1 MKKSVIYEII
11 DEILD
16 EYEDEDYKV
25 DKLIQAMRGIDP
37 NYRQLA
43 EAVGVVLK
51 EYGTHN
57 YKDFFKIVQDELRKP
72 DEN

>member
-16 EYEDEDYKV
+16 EYEGGNNTV

-37 NYRQLA
+37 NYRELA

-57 YKDFFKIVQDELRKP
+57 YRDFFKVLQDELRKT
-72 DEN
+72 DED

>member
-16 EYEDEDYKV
+16 EYEGGNNAV

-37 NYRQLA
+37 NYRELA
-43 EAVGVVLK
+43 VAVGVVLK

-57 YKDFFKIVQDELRKP
+57 YKDFFKVLQDELRKP

>member
-16 EYEDEDYKV
+16 EYEGGNNKV

-37 NYRQLA
+37 NYRELA

-57 YKDFFKIVQDELRKP
+57 YRDFFKVLQDELRKT
-72 DEN
+72 DED